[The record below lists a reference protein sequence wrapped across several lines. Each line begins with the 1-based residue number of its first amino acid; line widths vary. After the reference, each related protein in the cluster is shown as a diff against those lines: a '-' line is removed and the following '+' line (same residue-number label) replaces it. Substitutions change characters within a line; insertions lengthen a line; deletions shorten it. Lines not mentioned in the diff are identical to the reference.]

1 MDAIMERLGAQD
13 RVLAAIL
20 AALAPA
26 EETEGAG
33 LDDLVQALTDLTMAV
48 NAQGEEIR
56 ALRSAVS
63 AGYPSSTPGRS
74 RAA

>member
-1 MDAIMERLGAQD
+1 MLQAIM
-13 RVLAAIL
+13 

-56 ALRSAVS
+56 AMRSAVLG
-63 AGYPSSTPGRS
+63 AYPSSTGGPLL
-74 RAA
+74 AA

>member
-1 MDAIMERLGAQD
+1 MDEIMQRLGAQD
-13 RVLAAIL
+13 RMLQAIM

-26 EETEGAG
+26 EEEPGPG
-33 LDDLVQALTDLTMAV
+33 LGDLIEALTDLTMAV

-63 AGYPSSTPGRS
+63 AGYPSSTPGPL